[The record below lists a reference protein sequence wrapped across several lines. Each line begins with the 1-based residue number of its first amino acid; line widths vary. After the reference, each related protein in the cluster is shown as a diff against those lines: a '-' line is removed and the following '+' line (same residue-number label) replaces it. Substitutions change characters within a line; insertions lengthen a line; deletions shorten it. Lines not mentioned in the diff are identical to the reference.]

1 LIAFTDGKSVAACE
15 PAQDYKRISDGDKG
29 PNTGGMGSY
38 SPVPACPGDLAERIV
53 EEVVRPMVEATNET
67 GAPFQGALYAGL
79 ALTGRGPRVIEFNA
93 RFGDP
98 ETQALM
104 PRVDFDLAEVCHAA
118 ATGGLEG
125 TSLSWKPD
133 ACVSVVLA
141 ARGYPGTPEKDKVI
155 TGLDEA
161 AALPGVEI
169 FHAGTRSTP
178 GGIVTAGGRVLAV
191 SAVGED
197 FKEARA
203 RAYAAA
209 DTIGF
214 DGKQMRTD
222 IARRAEEA
230 M

>member
-1 LIAFTDGKSVAACE
+1 
-15 PAQDYKRISDGDKG
+15 
-29 PNTGGMGSY
+29 MGSY
-38 SPVPACPGDLAERIV
+38 SPVPACPDDLAERIV
-53 EEVVRPMVEATNET
+53 AEVVKPMVEATAEA
-67 GAPFQGALYAGL
+67 GAPFRGALYAGL
-79 ALTGRGPRVIEFNA
+79 ALTSRGPRVIEFNA

-104 PRVDFDLAEVCHAA
+104 PRVDFDLGEVCLAA

-125 TSLSWKPD
+125 ARLSWRPE

-141 ARGYPGTPEKDKVI
+141 AGGYPGTPEKDKLI
-155 TGLDEA
+155 TGLDDA
-161 AALPGVEI
+161 AGLPGVQV

-178 GGIVTAGGRVLAV
+178 DGVVTAGGRVLAV
-191 SAVGED
+191 SAVGSD
-197 FKEARA
+197 FADARTL
-203 RAYAAA
+203 AYAAA

-230 M
+230 Q